1 MRPLTLILWLLILC
15 NALCAQKIRY
25 NTQACTLSVL
35 DKSKIQ
41 SVVEFEAAY
50 YTEVFGAKKLPVVF
64 INVYG
69 ERKLYNK
76 KNPPPGSQ
84 GFYRPGSKTVY
95 VLYSPEYLYTCYHE
109 SSHALFD
116 VFAKNRPTWI
126 NEGIAT
132 YFEYAKVDTAGV
144 VKIFA
149 PKSRLREMKSMVSS
163 GQLKISSLLDRGY
176 RFFHWWREHRNYT
189 LSWGIVN
196 YLMTMHR
203 DVFGTIL
210 YRIGTGSDSEKT
222 INEEYPGGVAQLEKD
237 LVEYYK

>member
-1 MRPLTLILWLLILC
+1 MLCFLLFC
-15 NALCAQKIRY
+15 TSLCAQKIRY
-25 NTQACTLSVL
+25 NTQACTLSVM

-50 YTEVFGAKKLPVVF
+50 YTEVFGPKKLPAVF

-69 ERKLYNK
+69 ERKLYKK

-95 VLYSPEYLYTCYHE
+95 VLYSYDYLYTCYHE

-116 VFAKNRPTWI
+116 VFAKHRPTWL

-132 YFEYAKVDTAGV
+132 YFEYAKVDTAGA

-149 PKSRLREMKSMVSS
+149 PKARKLEMKNMVAS
-163 GQLKISSLLDRGY
+163 GELKITSLLDRGY
-176 RFFHWWREHRNYT
+176 RFFHLWREHRNYT

-203 DVFGTIL
+203 DEFGTIL
-210 YRIGTGSDSEKT
+210 YRIGTGTGSEKA